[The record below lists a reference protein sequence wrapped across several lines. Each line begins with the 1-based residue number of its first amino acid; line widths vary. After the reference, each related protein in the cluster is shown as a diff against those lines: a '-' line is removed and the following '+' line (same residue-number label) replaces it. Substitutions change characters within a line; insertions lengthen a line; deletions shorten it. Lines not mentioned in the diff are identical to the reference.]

1 MATNAKM
8 EGRPAGASEGARRA
22 TGEAP
27 AGRAAGSRPPTPAP
41 KPPAADTRPLA
52 ATPRPDPGDRGR
64 FCARRKAETVLRLL
78 RGEDL
83 ESLSRALGVTAARL
97 AAWRENFLL
106 AGTAALKTG
115 RPDADNTEAKVL
127 LLQAKIGELTM
138 ENELLQQKAERL
150 DARLPLA
157 PRRPRP

>member
-1 MATNAKM
+1 MGTM
-8 EGRPAGASEGARRA
+8 EDRPSGASQGARRA

-27 AGRAAGSRPPTPAP
+27 AGRGTE
-41 KPPAADTRPLA
+41 
-52 ATPRPDPGDRGR
+52 RGR
-64 FCARRKAETVLRLL
+64 FCARRKADAVLRLL

-106 AGTAALKTG
+106 AGAAALKTG

-138 ENELLQQKAERL
+138 DNELLRDKADRL
-150 DARLPLA
+150 DAQLPLA
-157 PRRPRP
+157 RRRSRP

>member
-1 MATNAKM
+1 MANSAKM

-27 AGRAAGSRPPTPAP
+27 AGRTPE
-41 KPPAADTRPLA
+41 
-52 ATPRPDPGDRGR
+52 RGR
-64 FCARRKAETVLRLL
+64 FSARRKADAVLRLL

-83 ESLSRALGVTAARL
+83 ETLSRSLGVTAARL
-97 AAWRENFLL
+97 VTWRENFLL

-138 ENELLQQKAERL
+138 ENELLRDKADRL
-150 DARLPLA
+150 DAQLPLA
-157 PRRPRP
+157 RRRSRP